1 MVGFEGTLMGMD
13 GSCRGMYENCKEI
26 DLIQSSHPEIL
37 RVRGNALSNLLI
49 YSSICMKMW
58 L

>member
-1 MVGFEGTLMGMD
+1 MGMD
-13 GSCRGMYENCKEI
+13 GSYRGMYENCREI

-49 YSSICMKMW
+49 YSLIWMEMW